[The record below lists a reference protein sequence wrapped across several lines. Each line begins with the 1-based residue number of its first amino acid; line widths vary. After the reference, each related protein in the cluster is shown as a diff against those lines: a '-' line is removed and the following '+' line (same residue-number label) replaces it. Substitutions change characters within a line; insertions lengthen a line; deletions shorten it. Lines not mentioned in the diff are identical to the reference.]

1 MKQYIFFLMITLL
14 LFSFSI
20 MGTTQTNEIT
30 ERNQVVTL
38 NGGPITL
45 IGPELKVG
53 DFAPDFQVVA
63 QATLIDEEMKIMN
76 LNDFSGKIKVI
87 SVTPSLDT
95 PVCDLQIHNFNEE
108 ASTFTIEVVVINI
121 SMDLPFAINRFCATS
136 GIDKVIALS
145 DYRFASFGTN
155 WGVLIKELRLLTRAL
170 FIVDKENVI
179 RYIEIVPDTTQAPD
193 YEQALNA
200 LKQLIHNE

>member
-1 MKQYIFFLMITLL
+1 M
-14 LFSFSI
+14 
-20 MGTTQTNEIT
+20 
-30 ERNQVVTL
+30 
-38 NGGPITL
+38 
-45 IGPELKVG
+45 
-53 DFAPDFQVVA
+53 
-63 QATLIDEEMKIMN
+63 
-76 LNDFSGKIKVI
+76 
-87 SVTPSLDT
+87 
-95 PVCDLQIHNFNEE
+95 
-108 ASTFTIEVVVINI
+108 
-121 SMDLPFAINRFCATS
+121 
-136 GIDKVIALS
+136 IALS

>member
-1 MKQYIFFLMITLL
+1 MKKYIVFLMTTFL
-14 LFSFSI
+14 LFSFSV
-20 MGTTQTNEIT
+20 MGITQTNEII
-30 ERNQVVTL
+30 ERAQVVTL
-38 NGGPITL
+38 KGKPITL
-45 IGPELKVG
+45 IGPELTVG

-63 QATLIDEEMKIMN
+63 QASLVDEEMKIMS
-76 LNDFSGKIKVI
+76 LNDFAGKIKVI

-108 ASTFTIEVVVINI
+108 ASTFPDDVAVINI
-121 SMDLPFAINRFCATS
+121 SMDLPFAIHRFCATS

-155 WGVLIKELRLLTRAL
+155 WGILIKELRLLTRAL

-179 RYIEIVPDTTQAPD
+179 QYIEIVPDTTQAPD
-193 YEQALNA
+193 YERALNA

>member
-1 MKQYIFFLMITLL
+1 MKHYILILMTTFF
-14 LFSFSI
+14 LFSFSV
-20 MGTTQTNEIT
+20 MGITQTNEII
-30 ERNQVVTL
+30 ERTQVVTL
-38 NGGPITL
+38 NGKPITL
-45 IGPELKVG
+45 IGSELKVG
-53 DFAPDFQVVA
+53 DIVPDFQVVA
-63 QATLIDEEMKIMN
+63 QASLVDEEMKIMS
-76 LNDFSGKIKVI
+76 LNDFTEKIKVI

-95 PVCDLQIHNFNEE
+95 PVCNFQIHNFNEE
-108 ASTFTIEVVVINI
+108 ASTFPDDVVVINI

-179 RYIEIVPDTTQAPD
+179 RPVHRNRTRYHSST
-193 YEQALNA
+193 
-200 LKQLIHNE
+200 